1 MIETVAILNRKV
13 QIELTRKNKMLSIIL
28 LILGS
33 LGLITFVV
41 MESIKSDI
49 IYGLLLLSA
58 LPFTVGLI
66 SLVFINKSIRNFKF
80 NNVLNNYQFN
90 TDHFIVR
97 SFKDNEEIGMSK
109 IEYSQ
114 VFKTMETKTFLFV
127 FTNQVSAYPIIKAT
141 LSNEQM
147 EQIKS
152 LIKNPPKKSETS
164 TNQ

>member
-114 VFKTMETKTFLFV
+114 IFKTMETKTFLFV